1 MLLATREQSF
11 IRLVNSVPGAFL
23 YKDILFSINGI
34 CFDRVIYKERS
45 KHKQK
50 RVPNF
55 FELFC
60 GAYGTRNRLAA
71 LLAKNSDPGSR
82 GEYIQKKKKPCGF
95 FLRCVRDSNP

>member
-11 IRLVNSVPGAFL
+11 IVPGAFL

-55 FELFC
+55 FGTLFAVRT
-60 GAYGTRNRLAA
+60 G
-71 LLAKNSDPGSR
+71 LLPRK
-82 GEYIQKKKKPCGF
+82 
-95 FLRCVRDSNP
+95 

>member
-50 RVPNF
+50 RVPKF
-55 FELFC
+55 F
-60 GAYGTRNRLAA
+60 GTLPAVRTGLVTGLPLCLQRTAHLQRL
-71 LLAKNSDPGSR
+71 
-82 GEYIQKKKKPCGF
+82 GEF
-95 FLRCVRDSNP
+95 

>member
-50 RVPNF
+50 RVPKF
-55 FELFC
+55 FGTLPAMCTELVT
-60 GAYGTRNRLAA
+60 GLPLWAHLQ
-71 LLAKNSDPGSR
+71 S
-82 GEYIQKKKKPCGF
+82 
-95 FLRCVRDSNP
+95 